1 METSGPRVKLL
12 ESASTVGKRVVFAS
26 LRIAESNLH
35 RMSELPAEEEIRGMP
50 PEVVGI
56 CNNGLS
62 SLDLICDGQCA
73 SLYPKSAQVIGS
85 PRGHR
90 AYLAAEG
97 KGDIKMIIDAINAT
111 YNLLL

>member
-1 METSGPRVKLL
+1 MQTSGPSVKLL

-56 CNNGLS
+56 CNNGLP
-62 SLDLICDGQCA
+62 SLDLICA
-73 SLYPKSAQVIGS
+73 SLGAAPMGTVQKSV
-85 PRGHR
+85 PRISTGHWQ
-90 AYLAAEG
+90 G
-97 KGDIKMIIDAINAT
+97 AIVPRRGGEWGHHK
-111 YNLLL
+111 